1 MAAGILVSGAINWDV
16 TLFVDELPSPG
27 EEVRVK
33 SIMNVPGGKG
43 ANTAVAAARM
53 LHGTDV
59 NVAILGALGNDSIG
73 DEQIRI
79 LKDEG
84 IDVSCVS
91 RFDIHSGQAYILVDS
106 KGENMILTYKAVN
119 DMLKPEML
127 EEEHVESMLSRVKYV
142 VVIDP
147 PLDFA
152 KALIDKARALN
163 KHIAWMPAMLTR
175 HGLDA
180 LMDSIG
186 KVDYLILNE
195 HELYTLT
202 SVNTIDAL
210 RPIKARRIIL
220 TLGSKGCI
228 LHTSMATFH
237 IPALDVSAIGMKAR
251 SSVGAGDTLLGSFV
265 ASLARGYGELESLF
279 IASIAAAL
287 KVTRAETRGSPYYKD
302 VVEVMKNPVV
312 ERLAEE
318 IRAT

>member
-1 MAAGILVSGAINWDV
+1 MAGILVSGAINWDT
-16 TLFVDELPSPG
+16 TLFVDELPTAG
-27 EEVRVK
+27 KEIRVK
-33 SIMNVPGGKG
+33 SIINVPGGKG

-53 LHGTDV
+53 LHGTDS
-59 NVAILGALGNDSIG
+59 NVAILGALGNDTIG
-73 DEQIRI
+73 DEQMSI

-84 IDVSCVS
+84 VDVSCVN
-91 RFDIHSGQAYILVDS
+91 RLDAHSGQAYILVDS
-106 KGENMILTYKAVN
+106 KGENMILTYKAAN
-119 DMLKPEML
+119 DILKPEIL
-127 EEEHVESMLSRVKYV
+127 EEGYVESMLSRVNYV

-152 KALIDKARALN
+152 KALIDKARVLN
-163 KHIAWMPAMLTR
+163 KQIAWMPAMLTR

-186 KVDYLILNE
+186 KVDYLVLNE

-202 SVNTIDAL
+202 SGDTIDAL
-210 RPIKARRIIL
+210 RSIKARRVIL

-237 IPALDVSAIGMKAR
+237 IPALDVTAIGMKVK
-251 SSVGAGDTLLGSFV
+251 SSVGAGDTLLGSFI

-287 KVTRAETRGSPYYKD
+287 KVTRVETRGSPYYKD
-302 VVEVMKNPVV
+302 VVEIMKNPVV